1 MLYFRFI
8 YIIPLLF
15 IGILKCSYNGKTPDS
30 DQKIMVD
37 SSPYKKQKA
46 MEKIQN
52 NDINEASG
60 IAASQSF
67 PGYFW
72 VHNDSG
78 DKARLFLI
86 DSLGNGRIEFEVTST
101 TNRDWED
108 IAIFKDPI
116 TNRSTIVVA
125 EMGDNVAQHQEY
137 SLLLIEEPKIL
148 PSKKNTSLTVTKK
161 INFTYPDGPRDAEAL
176 MIDPY
181 TNDIFIVSKREANV
195 SLYRIAFPYKLEETM
210 ITEKVLTLPLTF
222 ITAGDISENGEEI
235 LIKNY
240 DSIYYFS
247 RKQNETVIQ
256 AMTKT
261 PIVIPYVREPQ
272 GEAICFGHDGKSFYT
287 VSEKTSMNIS
297 PILYKFMKK

>member
-1 MLYFRFI
+1 MFYYRLI
-8 YIIPLLF
+8 YAIPILF
-15 IGILKCSYNGKTPDS
+15 LGILKCTCYHNTPNS
-30 DQKIMVD
+30 IPKIEVD
-37 SSPYKKQKA
+37 SITYRKQKV
-46 MEKIQN
+46 MGVLQN

-60 IAASQSF
+60 IVASPTF
-67 PGYFW
+67 LGYFW
-72 VHNDSG
+72 THNDSG
-78 DKARLFLI
+78 DNPRLFLI
-86 DSLGNGRIEFEVTST
+86 DSLGQGLKEFNIANV

-108 IAIFKDPI
+108 ISMHKDP
-116 TNRSTIVVA
+116 TTKKNYIVVA
-125 EMGDNVAQHQEY
+125 ETGDNRAVYGEY
-137 SLLLIEEPKIL
+137 SLLFIEEPN
-148 PSKKNTSLTVTKK
+148 SNT
-161 INFTYPDGPRDAEAL
+161 INDNLLYVQKEIKYTYPDGPKDAEAL

-195 SLYRIAFPYKLEETM
+195 SLYRIAFPFKLEETI